1 MSRLSMKDGRIV
13 LDDQSE
19 KPKSTTQKTSAN
31 DSRLSMVDGR
41 IVLADRAPVNTAKN
55 QSYLQRTQKAQQE
68 YLEMD
73 DYTPQRRSSNV
84 MEMAINS
91 LRNRLANSTAGNATR
106 EWASRMSN
114 TYQTIA
120 NETPVERA
128 RRQQARVDRA
138 ALIDQVSPAE
148 EARNEARRQQWAI
161 DNAQLIDQAS
171 SMYEG
176 PTRTERVR
184 GRNYDTTGAD
194 MFSND
199 WEPGA
204 MQEYDYLRTVRNERY
219 NPLSREDRDDL
230 INRYADAV
238 NGNVDANTYQQI
250 LYDVTK
256 HGGIEQLYDEQQAD
270 ANSDWRYGGA
280 LRGNDVSD
288 MSAAERFLSSWGN
301 FAMGIDDSISAAVAG
316 TLAAGEYTG
325 ALAGQTYWVN
335 QGKKD
340 AEELFRLYESPDKSE
355 SMQEYIKQKEASLR
369 EAALK
374 LGGEKYADEVM
385 NYMTNVAN
393 GVTPG
398 TVSATFD
405 NDDVS
410 LQIGDV
416 KGEKNYFLN
425 QSNVNAFEQVA
436 ENLSNKASTERQR
449 AKDVALLNEISPD
462 IANMAVDAG
471 STAVESLVDAGIATA
486 LGLSGSGLAYIPF
499 ALRSFGGSYNEA
511 LSAMKNAGQE
521 IGIDARSKAALYGTA
536 SAGIEV
542 ATEAM
547 WTLGNFMGQ
556 VTNGSPLDDV
566 ATKKLT
572 EALKGLPKTETGKK
586 ALVKIGEYLMGGATE
601 GVEEWVGYT
610 MNYLFNT
617 AGIYSGE
624 GRGEYDWKEVWDSF
638 SAAALSTFISGG
650 AQAAARPAQ
659 QAALGREL
667 KAGGITLSDGTK
679 LTVDDMVNLANTPGM
694 EGTTL
699 ERSYSSLF
707 KGMPRSTEFTDRE
720 LGQLYEAY
728 EETMGRSEEGAER
741 VQEILGKVENGEELK
756 RSDVNRITNN
766 PDAVRYLRSAS
777 GTELNLDGN
786 ITERKAAVEE
796 ALRAFASQN
805 ETLRNAMTENLSP
818 NAENANTGDLA
829 SRIENLPMINRQ
841 AMPAEIARS
850 YFDASV
856 GQTVNDAAGRMGI
869 GEEGRKIMSG
879 LYSGNRENAI
889 DYVGEMTK
897 YYNQGKE
904 NKAFNVADTESNQFS
919 NAQQAQAAWM
929 AGRAD
934 QLASTAREEISNDRE
949 EGLRVRTGSEWQNGQ
964 SASGS
969 AGIVEEGTAAAQ
981 RGQAGPVQREG
992 GNARVSSES
1001 LRQNASYAIASTGL
1015 RVVTN
1020 DSRLA
1025 NAKKYAEDHGMNFV
1039 AWAGGA
1045 LTIDG
1050 EQSRGYYDP
1059 ETNTVYVRADHQ
1071 LFTAEQLTIHETTHG
1086 RIRNG
1091 EIVLGRVDGKEETA
1105 SLKTVYKTL
1114 VKELGG
1120 LEKFEEVLD
1129 AYVEIYAGIN
1139 ISRQGVF
1146 EEMICDAM
1154 AGMNDFLSVG
1164 HFEEALKHAA
1174 ALETAGRVAREN
1186 AENGEN
1192 MPQTEGGGKY
1202 SGATEV
1208 LALKNVDWMPN
1219 NSSIKAQLIKHR
1231 AEIDSMEPV
1240 AVVSLYAGEDG
1251 LALEKLILAQREKIG
1266 GGRISRNGIVFEFD
1280 DEGAHKIVSHARQ
1293 AWNKAAALAAPYVA
1307 KHGKLIAGQKDHED
1321 SGLPTLTY
1329 AAPAYIAGI
1338 RVNVG
1343 VVIQFETNGRPKA
1356 VNVEA
1361 DSANAMR
1368 ELKKATSGSR
1378 QRNLKSQV
1386 APYTTGSFSRN
1397 SLSDETASVKREI
1410 DAYLPKTAVE
1420 VSSRYDGTNSA
1431 YGIDQNGRKFSL
1443 DSLGKDIVDRKF
1455 QSDLVNRLG
1464 WTTARVD
1471 QLVASLNDLMEYIK
1485 PNRDILDLNE
1495 EYTKETRPYSPYKP
1509 NSDPLYKISL
1519 DYSTLCRKRL
1529 MTQYIIE
1536 KLQLREH
1543 RPMSGEEQIAI
1554 RDMLK
1559 EYRQIESGLQ
1569 VACAMCYVEA
1579 ARLKSP
1585 DQMNRYFEDPEP
1597 VLKNFFAQKNKAYKR
1612 NVENLQKKW
1621 KTDHGY
1627 EAAATKKEMTPA
1639 DVAAFNEYSSKIRH
1653 DYNPATDQ
1661 ADAKRRKEELAAIE
1675 RAKNLSPDNYL
1686 SAENLAN
1693 LKEQDPLVY
1702 DAYTSNIRAATRS
1715 KGLETDVPY
1724 YYGDS
1729 RRKGGPSDKFIKNVN
1744 AENGMRFSS
1753 WSDFQFTHLLDQM
1766 MATIDLSVRKAAMHG
1781 YTKFPEQVRIFG
1793 RTGAMFNMSG
1803 VSGGT
1808 GFNADGS
1815 LYFSP
1820 TESIDF
1826 EEAKRLRD
1834 QFPDTAGL
1842 QCIGINDKHVKALLA
1857 SDYIDYVIPYHVSG
1871 MNAALRNMAKISSW
1885 KDYTSTQEESVI
1897 DSKAKWEDSDRRCP
1911 KDKWHKGPV
1920 FSEFFD
1926 PAWYTDPA
1934 YKGKGVEAMREAA
1947 KRYVQMCADRG
1958 MRPKF
1963 TQFLNEANYWKLLID
1978 RKMVNQKTG
1987 DLIQQRPVTP
1997 DFDFDVIKKEIADYV
2012 AKTRKEQGIE
2022 DRALEYISDHW
2033 DELPG
2038 RIAALK
2044 AEGTVEKNIARA
2056 EEIERIEHQANVL
2069 GSEMYAAAPR
2079 NVAAYKYSRDI
2090 DTVYM
2095 SAAESGDT
2103 ATAQKLVDEAAE
2115 EAMPDS
2121 KIRNKNGKLLK
2132 VYHGTDA
2139 DFNVFDTTVSG
2150 GKNGRAEGFGI
2161 YLSPDQELT
2170 KSYGDRQI
2178 GMFANITKPAYSN
2191 RKTISVTKL
2200 KALLKSTCEA
2210 EAKEMA
2216 EDYGGS
2222 VKDALKDTWI
2232 SNYVD
2237 TYSNSMEIAYT
2248 KAAQDILRMNGSDME
2263 VIQEV
2268 MVGMAIREYA
2278 DAIAFYND
2286 HLTPVTGFD
2295 GFWTEWT
2302 NRETGKK
2309 TPVIL
2314 AFNSN
2319 QLKVADAITRNDDG
2333 NIIPLEERFNP
2344 KNDDIRFSRDL
2355 GGGYVSYNDRALI
2368 SNETV
2373 DYWLDAY
2380 AASNPNY
2387 AQAYVTYMKPSDFLA
2402 LTTTSTESRS
2412 RIREQSEGLTPE
2424 KTVEYSRRQPI
2435 QLMINSETGEVEGHE
2450 GRHRMV
2456 ALENAGI
2463 KQVPVLLFD
2472 SRNKYSKRAMESMFL
2487 TGQTF
2492 DEDCP
2497 NNARVVVD
2505 DVQPLSRGNADVV
2518 REKFSTQTA
2527 KERAYERI
2535 GDRQVR
2541 FSRDLSNTE
2550 LYEAN
2555 RQLQKDLTELRSKL
2569 KTRTEQYKYW
2579 KGQTKVTEGRQ
2590 LRTDDVTKL
2599 AREIIKGQESSAD
2612 AKAVAEKMKALGEY
2626 MLNSQDE
2633 NVYDEARLK
2642 AYEIAHEILSNAKV
2656 LNEQGGEH
2664 FYKDFRDAL
2673 MQTPIYVTPSVREE
2687 VSPDGWSGLR
2697 QMAKGIFTPTADKSK
2712 GKPVDVIYHDLQSTF
2727 GEWLLPEYITSEA
2740 DQLNKIFEVVETY
2753 QPVYENANSYDMA
2766 DATEWTANEILTR
2779 IIGEE
2784 IRETNPTYADR
2795 MEKKL
2800 SDQKVKSQ
2808 EALRRVREQRDR
2820 KVQNLKEH
2828 YQQVAEDRRNRK
2840 IDSEMRTRLLHI
2852 AKRLNNKKLTRATRS
2867 LLDQYIGELDLV
2879 SKGIL
2884 GRTVKELESL
2894 QAWYDSYKESMG
2906 DDFIPDKFIE
2916 RKIARLSKRH
2926 ISDLTQE
2933 EVADLTTVLL
2943 NIETMIRTQNELI
2956 ESKIKMDAYAAGVQT
2971 IDDIN
2976 NSNGKTG
2983 FLNKFISTETATP
2996 EREIHRITGYRENS
3010 PLYQAAKELSD
3021 GQRKMLDYQMR
3032 AEALFKKWTTDKKF
3046 IQSIAG
3052 KKAEAIIVKGYV
3064 DGAMQDVVITPAMR
3078 MALYLHSK
3086 NDDNMRHIAK
3096 GGVKIPNMS
3105 LYVKGKIQEAYDKAD
3120 RVVFTRGMINEIA
3133 AHMSDKERAFAD
3145 AVDRYYNGMSR
3156 NEINDTSEALR
3167 GYAIA
3172 GVDHYYP
3179 IDTDGS
3185 FLKKEFD
3192 AIKRDGSIEGM
3203 GILKERI
3210 EGATNPIMLYDM
3222 NDTLNRSISQHSKY
3236 VGLAIPVR
3244 NFNKLYSVTTFNYET
3259 SVAETLKKNW
3269 GSDATKYVEKM
3280 MADLQNGTG
3289 LASDSWGDLLAKAR
3303 SHYAGA
3309 VLTTN
3314 LSVAMKQAASYP
3326 TAAAVVGYGPL
3337 IKAFADVGKVDLDT
3351 LDKYTPLLW
3360 YRRKGFSTPE
3370 LGDIGKEGRQIPKAL
3385 NWIQGMDVATTT
3397 KLVKAAMIYVNE
3409 NQQGLARNTDAWWKA
3424 VAEVYNRIIE
3434 ETQPNYTMMQR
3445 PQILRSDN
3453 ALTRAIM
3460 MFKTQPFQNFNILY
3474 DAFGNLS
3481 AKSREYKANTTQENL
3496 RALKSA
3502 RTNAVRAVASQ
3513 AVSAFV
3519 FALMQFAWDVF
3530 RGKAGKYKDKD
3541 DEMTFAS
3548 WLKGMGINVL
3558 SSVGGM
3564 IPFGSYVLEL
3574 GEAMTD
3580 AILKGFKKNP
3590 VFDQTFYGLSENAA
3604 KSMNDMGNA
3613 LLSIINKTTKALQG
3627 EATTETTVRGLVDG
3641 AADIAQFAGMPVSNV
3656 IKLAQSIARNVFLAT
3671 DGQYLGEYKAL
3682 RVTTDPAKYSSD
3694 YYDLLYKAYNKDKA
3708 AYEEL
3713 VQTMIEDGFTEDKI
3727 KNAME
3732 TRMKK
3737 SQGVNS
3743 VSDLESRWMSPN
3755 QQSTYDQRLSG
3766 LEQTTMF
3773 QAATDEQQQAL
3784 LNKLYNL
3791 AVGNSDGKKL
3801 DEKIKGGAS
3810 VGLDQTEYL
3819 LFQLALSMSD
3829 ADGSG
3834 KANQEEAEAAALMV
3848 PGLSPE
3854 ERAYLFQ
3861 SVDSKWKNNP
3871 FK

>member
-1 MSRLSMKDGRIV
+1 MKGRWSNETSKRNEQTSTGRWSADVEATRQRAQAEMSRPVQRDV
-13 LDDQSE
+13 
-19 KPKSTTQKTSAN
+19 
-31 DSRLSMVDGR
+31 
-41 IVLADRAPVNTAKN
+41 APA
-55 QSYLQRTQKAQQE
+55 AQ
-68 YLEMD
+68 D
-73 DYTPQRRSSNV
+73 TPQRNNV
-84 MEMAINS
+84 MSMAINS
-91 LRNRLANSTAGNATR
+91 LRNRLANSTVGNATR

-128 RRQQARVDRA
+128 RRQQARIDRA

-176 PTRTERVR
+176 PTRIERVK

-238 NGNVDANTYQQI
+238 NGNVDANTYQKT

-355 SMQEYIKQKEASLR
+355 AMQEYIKQKEASLR
-369 EAALK
+369 EAAVK
-374 LGGEKYADEVM
+374 LGGEAYADEVM
-385 NYMTNVAN
+385 EYMADVAN
-393 GVTPG
+393 GITPG
-398 TVSATFD
+398 KVFATMD
-405 NDDVS
+405 NDDVN
-410 LQIGDV
+410 LQIGYTS
-416 KGEKNYFLN
+416 GEKDYFLN
-425 QSNVNAFEQVA
+425 QSNLQAFEQVA
-436 ENLSNKASTERQR
+436 EHLSTKATNERQR

-462 IANMAVDAG
+462 LTNVVVDAG

-486 LGLSGSGLAYIPF
+486 LGFSGSGLAYIPF

-547 WTLGNFMGQ
+547 WTLGNFMGA

-610 MNYLFNT
+610 LNYLFNT
-617 AGIYSGE
+617 SGIYSGE

-638 SAAALSTFISGG
+638 SAAALSTLISGG
-650 AQAAARPAQ
+650 TQAAARPVQ

-699 ERSYSSLF
+699 EQTYSSLF

-741 VQEILGKVENGEELK
+741 VQEILSKVENGEELK

-766 PDAVRYLRSAS
+766 PDAVRYLQEAA
-777 GTELNLDGN
+777 GGELNLGGN
-786 ITERKAAVEE
+786 INERRAAVEM
-796 ALRAFASQN
+796 ALRAFANGAESANQAQAEN
-805 ETLRNAMTENLSP
+805 VQAATENASTPILQRQMDYNAMMAAAQGIRQNTA
-818 NAENANTGDLA
+818 AEDVRNGI
-829 SRIENLPMINRQ
+829 R
-841 AMPAEIARS
+841 AEQSLRDNVISSARS
-850 YFDASV
+850 VYNAAERLGASDQAQDV
-856 GQTVNDAAGRMGI
+856 MAQMYSPGQNT
-869 GEEGRKIMSG
+869 
-879 LYSGNRENAI
+879 I
-889 DYVGEMTK
+889 DYAGKMTSI
-897 YYNQGKE
+897 YNRA
-904 NKAFNVADTESNQFS
+904 KAGDSLDVSNLDGVTM
-919 NAQQAQAAWM
+919 QQAQAVHNV
-929 AGRAD
+929 GRMEYL
-934 QLASTAREEISNDRE
+934 QEEAKNGE
-949 EGLRVRTGSEWQNGQ
+949 ESGLRVRDGLQGNDSQ
-964 SASGS
+964 SAGGQTEGVEGTSGS
-969 AGIVEEGTAAAQ
+969 IELRESTAGFERRRPVSGVYSQPVSAASLGIRGGSNRANIRVLTESKDRNVQRAKQIVEE
-981 RGQAGPVQREG
+981 RGYKAVLFTGGSLEINGQQA
-992 GNARVSSES
+992 
-1001 LRQNASYAIASTGL
+1001 
-1015 RVVTN
+1015 
-1020 DSRLA
+1020 
-1025 NAKKYAEDHGMNFV
+1025 
-1039 AWAGGA
+1039 
-1045 LTIDG
+1045 
-1050 EQSRGYYDP
+1050 RGYYDP
-1059 ETNTVYVRADHQ
+1059 ETNTMYIRADHR
-1071 LFTAEQLTIHETTHG
+1071 LFTADQIARHEAMHD
-1086 RIRNG
+1086 RIRKQEVDLAAVRDDMIKRMGGVKNFERTMRDYYALYEGTG
-1091 EIVLGRVDGKEETA
+1091 ESDA
-1105 SLKTVYKTL
+1105 S
-1114 VKELGG
+1114 
-1120 LEKFEEVLD
+1120 
-1129 AYVEIYAGIN
+1129 
-1139 ISRQGVF
+1139 VF
-1146 EEMICDAM
+1146 EEAVCDA
-1154 AGMNDFLSVG
+1154 AGDMNEFMYHG
-1164 HFEEALKHAA
+1164 HWNDADAAVSFYRAAKESAKATEKEGREALSPIA
-1174 ALETAGRVAREN
+1174 
-1186 AENGEN
+1186 
-1192 MPQTEGGGKY
+1192 KY
-1202 SGATEV
+1202 SGMTEV
-1208 LALKNVDWMPN
+1208 LALDNVDWMEN
-1219 NSSIKAQLIKHR
+1219 NSRIKEQLAKHR
-1231 AEIDSMEPV
+1231 KELDKMEPV
-1240 AVVSLYAGEDG
+1240 ANVSLYAGEDQN
-1251 LALEKLILAQREKIG
+1251 ALVKLILKQRENIG
-1266 GGRISRNGIVFEFD
+1266 GGFIKRGSVSFEFD
-1280 DEGAHKIVSHARQ
+1280 EDGAQSIVSHARQ
-1293 AWNKAAALAAPYVA
+1293 PWNRAAALTAPYVA
-1307 KHGKLIAGQKDHED
+1307 KRGLLIAGQKNHED
-1321 SGLPTLTY
+1321 TGYPTLTY
-1329 AAPAYIAGI
+1329 AAPAIISGI

-1343 VVIQFETNGRPKA
+1343 LVIMFDNNGRPKA
-1356 VNVEA
+1356 INVEA
-1361 DSANAMR
+1361 DSSNLMN

-1386 APYTTGSFSRN
+1386 APYTTGSFSRD

-1420 VSSRYDGTNSA
+1420 ASSIYDGTNSA

-1569 VACAMCYVEA
+1569 VACAMCYVDA

-1612 NVENLQKKW
+1612 KVENLQKKW

-1693 LKEQDPLVY
+1693 LKEKDPLVY

-1808 GFNADGS
+1808 GFNSDGS

-1963 TQFLNEANYWKLLID
+1963 TQFLSEANYWKLLID

-2012 AKTRKEQGIE
+2012 TKTRKEQGIE

-2044 AEGTVEKNIARA
+2044 AEGAVEKNIARA

-2079 NVAAYKYSRDI
+2079 NVAAYKFSRDI
-2090 DTVYM
+2090 DSEGNSLT
-2095 SAAESGDT
+2095 AE
-2103 ATAQKLVDEAAE
+2103 QAE
-2115 EAMPDS
+2115 FFKDS
-2121 KIRNKNGKLLK
+2121 KIRDEDGNLRI

-2139 DFNVFDTTVSG
+2139 DFTVFDRS
-2150 GKNGRAEGFGI
+2150 KGRSTMDIQGSFFSPWDLDAEGYGPNVKAY
-2161 YLSPDQELT
+2161 YL
-2170 KSYGDRQI
+2170 
-2178 GMFANITKPAYSN
+2178 NIKKPAPEAVAY
-2191 RKTISVTKL
+2191 
-2200 KALLKSTCEA
+2200 KALNAHKGQNNAGILA
-2210 EAKEMA
+2210 R
-2216 EDYGGS
+2216 EDLERMGYDG
-2222 VKDALKDTWI
+2222 V
-2232 SNYVD
+2232 N
-2237 TYSNSMEIAYT
+2237 NSDE
-2248 KAAQDILRMNGSDME
+2248 
-2263 VIQEV
+2263 
-2268 MVGMAIREYA
+2268 EY
-2278 DAIAFYND
+2278 IAFYPEQIKSIDNQNPTANPD
-2286 HLTPVTGFD
+2286 IRFSRDLSSAYMAAAERGDTAAAQRMVDEAAKEAGYDMHLYHGAKNGGGFNKFKDWSYFTDNKFYAEKYQQRGNPDSVYDVYVKSGRIFDTRNSKDRTIFEKYKREYGLSNLQQSGLPDWTD
-2295 GFWTEWT
+2295 GYDIVDFIEA
-2302 NRETGKK
+2302 NGLDYDG
-2309 TPVIL
+2309 VIL
-2314 AFNSN
+2314 DEGHQFFP
-2319 QLKVADAITRNDDG
+2319 QADNYEDRFARVFSYVVRESKQVKSADPITYDDNG
-2333 NIIPLEERFNP
+2333 NIIPLEERFNS

-2355 GGGYVSYNDRALI
+2355 
-2368 SNETV
+2368 T
-2373 DYWLDAY
+2373 
-2380 AASNPNY
+2380 
-2387 AQAYVTYMKPSDFLA
+2387 
-2402 LTTTSTESRS
+2402 
-2412 RIREQSEGLTPE
+2412 
-2424 KTVEYSRRQPI
+2424 
-2435 QLMINSETGEVEGHE
+2435 
-2450 GRHRMV
+2450 
-2456 ALENAGI
+2456 
-2463 KQVPVLLFD
+2463 
-2472 SRNKYSKRAMESMFL
+2472 
-2487 TGQTF
+2487 
-2492 DEDCP
+2492 
-2497 NNARVVVD
+2497 
-2505 DVQPLSRGNADVV
+2505 
-2518 REKFSTQTA
+2518 
-2527 KERAYERI
+2527 
-2535 GDRQVR
+2535 
-2541 FSRDLSNTE
+2541 NTE
-2550 LYEAN
+2550 LYDAN

-2569 KTRTEQYKYW
+2569 KTRTQQRDYW
-2579 KGQTKVTEGRQ
+2579 RGQMRVTEGRQ
-2590 LRTDDVTKL
+2590 LRIDDVTKL

-2626 MLNSQDE
+2626 LLNSQDE

-2642 AYEIAHEILSNAKV
+2642 AYEVAHDILSNAKT
-2656 LNEQGGEH
+2656 LNTKGGDD
-2664 FYKDFRDAL
+2664 FYSDFRTAL
-2673 MQTPIYVTPSVREE
+2673 KNQPIYVAPSVREE
-2687 VSPDGWSGLR
+2687 VAPDGWNEFRKAQYGTVN
-2697 QMAKGIFTPTADKSK
+2697 MTADQSK
-2712 GKPVDVIYHDLQSTF
+2712 GKSVDTVYHDLQATF
-2727 GEWLLPEYITSEA
+2727 GEWLLPEYIVSEA
-2740 DQLNKIFEVVETY
+2740 DQLNKILEVINTY
-2753 QPVYENANSYDMA
+2753 RPVYENLNSYEMA
-2766 DATEWTANEILTR
+2766 DAVEWTANEILTR

-2800 SDQKVKSQ
+2800 ADQKAKAQ
-2808 EALRRVREQRDR
+2808 TALKQVRQQRDR
-2820 KVQNLKEH
+2820 KVADLKAH

-2906 DDFIPDKFIE
+2906 EDFIPDKFIE

-3064 DGAMQDVVITPAMR
+3064 DGAMQDVAITPAMR

-3105 LYVKGKIQEAYDKAD
+3105 LYAKGKIQEAYDKAD

-3289 LASDSWGDLLAKAR
+3289 LASDSWGDLLARAR

-3314 LSVAMKQAASYP
+3314 ASVALKQTASYP

-3337 IKAFADVGKVDLDT
+3337 LKALKDNNRKADLD
-3351 LDKYTPLLW
+3351 LIAKYTPLLW
-3360 YRRKGFSTPE
+3360 YRSKGFSTTE
-3370 LGDIGKEGRQIPKAL
+3370 LGDIGKEGGHIPKAL
-3385 NWIQGMDVATTT
+3385 NWIQGMDVWTTR
-3397 KLVKAAMIYVNE
+3397 KLWLAAEYYVESN
-3409 NQQGLARNTDAWWKA
+3409 NRALARGTDAYYKE
-3424 VAEVYNRIIE
+3424 VGNVYNRIIE

-3453 ALTRAIM
+3453 ALTRALN

-3474 DAFGNLS
+3474 DAFGNLA
-3481 AKSREYKANTTQENL
+3481 AKSREAKANATQKNVE
-3496 RALKSA
+3496 ALKMA
-3502 RTNAVRAVASQ
+3502 RQNAARAIGSQ
-3513 AVSAFV
+3513 VVSAFV
-3519 FALMQFAWDVF
+3519 FSLMQFAWDAF
-3530 RGKAGKYKDKD
+3530 RGKAKKYKDD
-3541 DEMTFAS
+3541 DEEMTFLS

-3558 SSVGGM
+3558 ASFGGT
-3564 IPFGSYVLEL
+3564 IPFGSYALEL

-3580 AILKGFKKNP
+3580 AILKGFKLDP
-3590 VFDQTFYGLSENAA
+3590 FFDQTFYGLSENAA
-3604 KSMNDMGNA
+3604 DSMNDMGNA
-3613 LLSIINKTTKALQG
+3613 ILNTITQTSKALQG
-3627 EATTETTVRGLVDG
+3627 ESTTETTVRSLVDS
-3641 AADIAQFAGMPVSNV
+3641 AANIAQFAGVPVNNV
-3656 IKLAQSIARNVFLAT
+3656 LKLAQSIARNVFLAT
-3671 DGQYLGEYKAL
+3671 DGKYIGGFEAL
-3682 RVTTDPAKYSSD
+3682 RVTTDPSKYKSD
-3694 YYDLLYKAYNKDKA
+3694 YYNLLRKAWENDQTAFNEIRKRMIDLPGDPFATSSKTAEENIDAKVKEWRKETASQDSFYGMIYDGLTGSALWDEADPDQQNKALSQLLSLALEMGVEGSDKA
-3708 AYEEL
+3708 GA
-3713 VQTMIEDGFTEDKI
+3713 
-3727 KNAME
+3727 
-3732 TRMKK
+3732 K
-3737 SQGVNS
+3737 SK
-3743 VSDLESRWMSPN
+3743 
-3755 QQSTYDQRLSG
+3755 
-3766 LEQTTMF
+3766 
-3773 QAATDEQQQAL
+3773 AAID
-3784 LNKLYNL
+3784 
-3791 AVGNSDGKKL
+3791 
-3801 DEKIKGGAS
+3801 GGAS
-3810 VGLDQTEYL
+3810 VGLDATEYML
-3819 LFQLALSMSD
+3819 YQLALSMANSD
-3829 ADGSG
+3829 GGTAKNSEY
-3834 KANQEEAEAAALMV
+3834 EEAIRMV
-3848 PGLSPE
+3848 PGLSNA
-3854 ERAYLFQ
+3854 ERSYLW
-3861 SVDSKWKNNP
+3861 STTHTSDKNNP
-3871 FK
+3871 WK